1 MRTASRFLLMTLL
14 LGAWTTAGWAQSD
27 VRVNE
32 WSRGTTL
39 GGFAGVAT
47 DTTNTGPAVGGAV
60 GWDLTPRFA
69 IEGSGSWIDFGRS
82 RTGFAGAVTL
92 RTRVTG
98 TAVRNLFAITGAGL
112 YRASFADKTVAM
124 PGFYSRRMSP
134 RDRMDQFGRA
144 FTDPSVVIGGG
155 ASFAL
160 TRHVSIRPDVQA
172 AIVLRNGR
180 SNVLTSVGVHAV
192 YHFESHPV
200 TPARR

>member
-1 MRTASRFLLMTLL
+1 MTLL
-14 LGAWTTAGWAQSD
+14 LSASATAGWAQSD

-47 DTTNTGPAVGGAV
+47 DTTNTGPAIGGAV

-69 IEGSGSWIDFGRS
+69 IEGSGSWMYFGES

-92 RTRVTG
+92 RTRLAG
-98 TAVRNLFAITGAGL
+98 TATRNLFATTGAGL
-112 YRASFADKTVAM
+112 YMASFADKTVAM
-124 PGFYSRRMSP
+124 PEFYSRRISP
-134 RDRMDQFGRA
+134 RDRMDPFGRT

-160 TRHVSIRPDVQA
+160 TRHLSIRPEVRTA
-172 AIVLRNGR
+172 FVLRNGR
-180 SNVLTSVGVHAV
+180 SNVLTSAGVHVV
-192 YHFESHPV
+192 YHFENHSV
-200 TPARR
+200 TPASR